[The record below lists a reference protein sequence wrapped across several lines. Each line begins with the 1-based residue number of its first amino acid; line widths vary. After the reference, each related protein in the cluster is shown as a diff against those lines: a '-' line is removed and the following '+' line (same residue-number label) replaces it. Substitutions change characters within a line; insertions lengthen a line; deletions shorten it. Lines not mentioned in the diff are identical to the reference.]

1 MENENKIQVFEKE
14 EFGKVRM
21 LMRDGEPWAS
31 GKDVATALGYKNTKD
46 AISKHVD
53 PEDKQVVQRSQIST
67 FENNLPKEAFPMD
80 FVTSEIP
87 VRGLTFINESG
98 LYSLILSSKLPKAK
112 EFKRW
117 ITSEVLPALRK
128 TGHYGTAKAP
138 DAAGTVALI
147 ESLRKIMESQRSH
160 PVEIAEMAKS
170 LCEQAGIALPESF
183 ICNRYFPT
191 APLGQ
196 SKQDKLDYIFDFTH
210 MDRFQFEA
218 KYKVKE

>member
-1 MENENKIQVFEKE
+1 MENENKIQIFENS
-14 EFGKVRM
+14 EFGKVRT

-31 GKDVATALGYKNTKD
+31 AIDVAKSLGYAKPAD
-46 AISKHVD
+46 AIRKHVD
-53 PEDKQVVQRSQIST
+53 EMDKGVSKMETPGGVQDVVI
-67 FENNLPKEAFPMD
+67 
-80 FVTSEIP
+80 
-87 VRGLTFINESG
+87 INESG

-128 TGHYGTAKAP
+128 TGHYGSPHTLADLVP
-138 DAAGTVALI
+138 LI

-160 PVEIAEMAKS
+160 PVEIAEMAKT
-170 LCEQAGIALPESF
+170 LCEQNGINLPESF

-218 KYKVKE
+218 KYKIKE

>member
-1 MENENKIQVFEKE
+1 MENENKIQIFENS
-14 EFGKVRM
+14 EFGKVRT
-21 LMRDGEPWAS
+21 LMIDGEPWAAAI
-31 GKDVATALGYKNTKD
+31 DVAKSLGYAKPAD
-46 AISKHVD
+46 AIRKHVD
-53 PEDKQVVQRSQIST
+53 EMDKGVSKMETPGGVQDVVI
-67 FENNLPKEAFPMD
+67 
-80 FVTSEIP
+80 
-87 VRGLTFINESG
+87 INESG

-128 TGHYGTAKAP
+128 TGHYGTPHTLADLVP
-138 DAAGTVALI
+138 LI

-160 PVEIAEMAKS
+160 PVEIAEMAKT
-170 LCEQAGIALPESF
+170 LCEQNGINLPESF

-196 SKQDKLDYIFDFTH
+196 SQREKLDYIFDLTH

>member
-1 MENENKIQVFEKE
+1 MENENKIQIFENS
-14 EFGKVRM
+14 EFGKVRT
-21 LMRDGEPWAS
+21 LMIDGEPWAV
-31 GKDVATALGYKNTKD
+31 GRDVAEALGYKNPRQAVID
-46 AISKHVD
+46 HVD
-53 PEDKQVVQRSQIST
+53 PEDKGVAKRDTIGGNQDTAI
-67 FENNLPKEAFPMD
+67 
-80 FVTSEIP
+80 
-87 VRGLTFINESG
+87 INESG

-128 TGHYGTAKAP
+128 TGHYGSTPP
-138 DAAGTVALI
+138 DTAGTVALI

-196 SKQDKLDYIFDFTH
+196 SQREKLDYIFDLTH

>member
-1 MENENKIQVFEKE
+1 MENENKIQIFENS
-14 EFGKVRM
+14 EFGKVRT
-21 LMRDGEPWAS
+21 LMRDGEPWAAAI
-31 GKDVATALGYKNTKD
+31 DVAKSLGYAKPAD
-46 AISKHVD
+46 AIRKHVD
-53 PEDKQVVQRSQIST
+53 EMDKGVSKMETPGGVQDVVI
-67 FENNLPKEAFPMD
+67 
-80 FVTSEIP
+80 
-87 VRGLTFINESG
+87 INESG

-128 TGHYGTAKAP
+128 TGHYGSPHTLADLVP
-138 DAAGTVALI
+138 LI

-160 PVEIAEMAKS
+160 PVEIAEMAKT
-170 LCEQAGIALPESF
+170 LCEQNGIKLPDSF

-196 SKQDKLDYIFDFTH
+196 SQREKLDYIFDLTH

>member
-1 MENENKIQVFEKE
+1 MENENKIQIFENS
-14 EFGKVRM
+14 EFGKVRT
-21 LMRDGEPWAS
+21 LMIDGEPWAV
-31 GKDVATALGYKNTKD
+31 GRDVAEALGYKNPRQAVID
-46 AISKHVD
+46 HVD
-53 PEDKQVVQRSQIST
+53 PEDKGVAKRDTIGGNQDTAI
-67 FENNLPKEAFPMD
+67 
-80 FVTSEIP
+80 
-87 VRGLTFINESG
+87 INESG

-128 TGHYGTAKAP
+128 TGHYGSPHTLADLVP
-138 DAAGTVALI
+138 LI

-170 LCEQAGIALPESF
+170 LCGQNGITLPESF

-218 KYKVKE
+218 KYKTKE

>member
-1 MENENKIQVFEKE
+1 MENENKIQIFENS
-14 EFGKVRM
+14 EFGKVRT
-21 LMRDGEPWAS
+21 LMINGEPWAV
-31 GKDVATALGYKNTKD
+31 GRDVAEALGYKNPRQAVID
-46 AISKHVD
+46 HVD
-53 PEDKQVVQRSQIST
+53 PEDKGVAKRDTIGGNQDTAI
-67 FENNLPKEAFPMD
+67 
-80 FVTSEIP
+80 
-87 VRGLTFINESG
+87 INESG

-128 TGHYGTAKAP
+128 TGHYGSPHTLADLVP
-138 DAAGTVALI
+138 LI

-196 SKQDKLDYIFDFTH
+196 SQREKLDYIFDLTH

>member
-14 EFGKVRM
+14 EFGRM
-21 LMRDGEPWAS
+21 HALTINGEPWAYANE
-31 GKDVATALGYKNTKD
+31 VAAALGYKNPRQ
-46 AISKHVD
+46 AIVDHVD
-53 PEDKQVVQRSQIST
+53 PEDKGVAKRDTLGGNQDTVI
-67 FENNLPKEAFPMD
+67 
-80 FVTSEIP
+80 
-87 VRGLTFINESG
+87 INESG

-128 TGHYGTAKAP
+128 TGHYGSPHTRADLVP
-138 DAAGTVALI
+138 LI

-160 PVEIAEMAKS
+160 PVEIAEMAKT

-196 SKQDKLDYIFDFTH
+196 SQREKLDYIFDLTH

>member
-1 MENENKIQVFEKE
+1 MENENKIQIFENS
-14 EFGKVRM
+14 EFGKVRT
-21 LMRDGEPWAS
+21 LMIDGEPWAS
-31 GKDVATALGYKNTKD
+31 GKDVATALGYANTTK
-46 AISKHVD
+46 AIHDHVD
-53 PEDKQVVQRSQIST
+53 PEDKTTNESLVV
-67 FENNLPKEAFPMD
+67 NGMP
-80 FVTSEIP
+80 
-87 VRGLTFINESG
+87 LTLINESG

-128 TGHYGTAKAP
+128 TGHYGSPHTLADLVP
-138 DAAGTVALI
+138 LI

-160 PVEIAEMAKS
+160 PVEIAEMAKT
-170 LCEQAGIALPESF
+170 LCEQNGINLPESF

-218 KYKVKE
+218 KYKTKE

>member
-1 MENENKIQVFEKE
+1 MENENKIQIFENS
-14 EFGKVRM
+14 EFGKVRT
-21 LMRDGEPWAS
+21 LMIDGEPWAY
-31 GKDVATALGYKNTKD
+31 GKDIAVALGYAKPTD
-46 AISKHVD
+46 AVRNHVD
-53 PEDKQVVQRSQIST
+53 PEDRTVSKTETVNGT
-67 FENNLPKEAFPMD
+67 A
-80 FVTSEIP
+80 P
-87 VRGLTFINESG
+87 VLINESG

-128 TGHYGTAKAP
+128 TGHYGSPHTLADLVP
-138 DAAGTVALI
+138 LI

-160 PVEIAEMAKS
+160 PVEIAEMAKT
-170 LCEQAGIALPESF
+170 LCEQNGINLPESF

>member
-1 MENENKIQVFEKE
+1 MKNENKIQVFENS
-14 EFGKVRM
+14 EFGKVRT
-21 LMRDGEPWAS
+21 LMIDGGPWAV
-31 GKDVATALGYKNTKD
+31 GKDVAEALGYKNPSN
-46 AISKHVD
+46 AVAAHVD
-53 PEDKQVVQRSQIST
+53 PEDKTTYQIQVCDTDSTYPKQVCRS
-67 FENNLPKEAFPMD
+67 NLKTD
-80 FVTSEIP
+80 IT
-87 VRGLTFINESG
+87 LINESG

-128 TGHYGTAKAP
+128 TGHYGTPKAP

>member
-14 EFGKVRM
+14 EFGKVRT
-21 LMRDGEPWAS
+21 LMRDGEPWAV
-31 GKDVATALGYKNTKD
+31 GKDVAEALGYKNPSN
-46 AISKHVD
+46 AVAAHVD
-53 PEDKQVVQRSQIST
+53 PEDKTTYQIQVCDTDSTYPKQVCRS
-67 FENNLPKEAFPMD
+67 NLKTD
-80 FVTSEIP
+80 VT
-87 VRGLTFINESG
+87 LINESG

-117 ITSEVLPALRK
+117 ITSEVLPTLRK
-128 TGHYGTAKAP
+128 TGHYGSPHTLADLVP
-138 DAAGTVALI
+138 LI

-160 PVEIAEMAKS
+160 PVEIAEMAKT
-170 LCEQAGIALPESF
+170 LCEQNGINLPESF

-196 SKQDKLDYIFDFTH
+196 SQRDKLDYIFDLTH

>member
-1 MENENKIQVFEKE
+1 MENENKIQIFEKE
-14 EFGKVRM
+14 EFGKVRT
-21 LMRDGEPWAS
+21 LMRDGEPWAV
-31 GKDVATALGYKNTKD
+31 GKDVAEALGYKNPQE
-46 AISKHVD
+46 AVRMHVD
-53 PEDKQVVQRSQIST
+53 PEDKGVSKTLTPRGEQ
-67 FENNLPKEAFPMD
+67 D
-80 FVTSEIP
+80 VT
-87 VRGLTFINESG
+87 LINESG

-128 TGHYGTAKAP
+128 TGHYGTPKVP

-160 PVEIAEMAKS
+160 PVEIAHMAKS
-170 LCEQAGIALPESF
+170 LCEQAGIALPEDF
-183 ICNRYFPT
+183 ICDRYFPT

>member
-1 MENENKIQVFEKE
+1 MENENKIQIFENS
-14 EFGKVRM
+14 EFGKVRT
-21 LMRDGEPWAS
+21 LMIDGEPWAY
-31 GKDVATALGYKNTKD
+31 GKDIAVALGYAKPTD
-46 AISKHVD
+46 AVRNHVD
-53 PEDKQVVQRSQIST
+53 PEDRTVSKTETVNGT
-67 FENNLPKEAFPMD
+67 A
-80 FVTSEIP
+80 P
-87 VRGLTFINESG
+87 VLINESG

-128 TGHYGTAKAP
+128 TGHYGSPHTLADLVP
-138 DAAGTVALI
+138 LI

-160 PVEIAEMAKS
+160 PVEIAEMAKT
-170 LCEQAGIALPESF
+170 LCEQNGINLPESF

-196 SKQDKLDYIFDFTH
+196 SQREKLDYIFDFTH

>member
-1 MENENKIQVFEKE
+1 MENENKIQVFENS
-14 EFGKVRM
+14 EFGKVRT
-21 LMRDGEPWAS
+21 LMIDGEPWAS
-31 GKDVATALGYKNTKD
+31 GKDVATALGYANPQK
-46 AISKHVD
+46 AIRDHVD
-53 PEDKQVVQRSQIST
+53 PEDKTVNDSFTVNGT
-67 FENNLPKEAFPMD
+67 TPAL
-80 FVTSEIP
+80 
-87 VRGLTFINESG
+87 INESG

-128 TGHYGTAKAP
+128 TGHYGTPKAL
-138 DAAGTVALI
+138 DTAGTVALI

-196 SKQDKLDYIFDFTH
+196 SQREKLDYIFDLTH

>member
-14 EFGKVRM
+14 EFGKVRT
-21 LMRDGEPWAS
+21 LMRDGEPWAV
-31 GKDVATALGYKNTKD
+31 GKDVAEALGYKNPRQ
-46 AISKHVD
+46 AIVDHVD
-53 PEDKQVVQRSQIST
+53 SEDKGVAKRDTLGGNQDTVI
-67 FENNLPKEAFPMD
+67 
-80 FVTSEIP
+80 
-87 VRGLTFINESG
+87 INESG

-147 ESLRKIMESQRSH
+147 ESLRNIMESQRSH

-218 KYKVKE
+218 KYKTKE

>member
-14 EFGKVRM
+14 EFGKM
-21 LMRDGEPWAS
+21 HALTINGEPWAYANE
-31 GKDVATALGYKNTKD
+31 VAKALGYAKPAD
-46 AISKHVD
+46 AIRKHVD
-53 PEDKQVVQRSQIST
+53 DVDKGVSKMEAPGGTQDVVI
-67 FENNLPKEAFPMD
+67 
-80 FVTSEIP
+80 
-87 VRGLTFINESG
+87 INESG

-128 TGHYGTAKAP
+128 TGHYGTPKVP

>member
-1 MENENKIQVFEKE
+1 MENENKIQIFENS
-14 EFGKVRM
+14 EFGKVRT
-21 LMRDGEPWAS
+21 LMINGEPWAV
-31 GKDVATALGYKNTKD
+31 GRDVAEALGYKNPRQAVID
-46 AISKHVD
+46 HVD
-53 PEDKQVVQRSQIST
+53 PEDKGVVKRDSLGGNQDTVI
-67 FENNLPKEAFPMD
+67 
-80 FVTSEIP
+80 
-87 VRGLTFINESG
+87 INESG

-196 SKQDKLDYIFDFTH
+196 SQREKLDYIFDLTH

>member
-1 MENENKIQVFEKE
+1 MENENKIQIFENS
-14 EFGKVRM
+14 EFGKVRT
-21 LMRDGEPWAS
+21 LMIDGEPWAY
-31 GKDVATALGYKNTKD
+31 GKDIAVALGYAKPTD
-46 AISKHVD
+46 AVRNHVD
-53 PEDKQVVQRSQIST
+53 PEDRTVSKTETVNGT
-67 FENNLPKEAFPMD
+67 A
-80 FVTSEIP
+80 P
-87 VRGLTFINESG
+87 VLINESG

-128 TGHYGTAKAP
+128 TGHYGSPHTLADLVP
-138 DAAGTVALI
+138 LI

-160 PVEIAEMAKS
+160 PVEIAEMAKT
-170 LCEQAGIALPESF
+170 LCEQNGINLPESF

-218 KYKVKE
+218 KYKTKE

>member
-1 MENENKIQVFEKE
+1 MENENKIQVFENS
-14 EFGKVRM
+14 EFGKVRT
-21 LMRDGEPWAS
+21 LMIDGEPWAS
-31 GKDVATALGYKNTKD
+31 AIDVAKSLGYKEPQK
-46 AISKHVD
+46 AIRTHVD
-53 PEDKQVVQRSQIST
+53 DVDKGVSKMDTPGGTQDVVI
-67 FENNLPKEAFPMD
+67 
-80 FVTSEIP
+80 
-87 VRGLTFINESG
+87 INESG

-128 TGHYGTAKAP
+128 TGHYGTPKAP

-218 KYKVKE
+218 KYKTKE

>member
-1 MENENKIQVFEKE
+1 MENENKIQIFENS
-14 EFGKVRM
+14 EFSKVRT
-21 LMRDGEPWAS
+21 LMRDGEPWAV
-31 GKDVATALGYKNTKD
+31 GKDVAEALGYKNPQE
-46 AISKHVD
+46 AVRMHVD
-53 PEDKQVVQRSQIST
+53 PEDKGVSKT
-67 FENNLPKEAFPMD
+67 LTP
-80 FVTSEIP
+80 
-87 VRGLTFINESG
+87 RGEQDITIINESG

-128 TGHYGTAKAP
+128 TGHYGSPHTLADLVP
-138 DAAGTVALI
+138 LI

-160 PVEIAEMAKS
+160 PVEIAEMAKT
-170 LCEQAGIALPESF
+170 LCEQNGINLPESF

-196 SKQDKLDYIFDFTH
+196 SQRDKLDYIFDFTH